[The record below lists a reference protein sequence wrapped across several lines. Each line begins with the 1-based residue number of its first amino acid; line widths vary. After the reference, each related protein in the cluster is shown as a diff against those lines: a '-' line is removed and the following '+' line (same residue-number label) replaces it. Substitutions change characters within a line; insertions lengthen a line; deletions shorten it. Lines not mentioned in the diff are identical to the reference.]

1 MPEMRK
7 TILRALIFAA
17 SVAVVS
23 LVLDLLYAVFYQGG
37 PVEGGAR
44 EFLTFRAALHGATL
58 VLTTV
63 GGAVGFAF
71 LRSYAIA
78 NVHIAALGAGLGLVT
93 RLALL
98 AAFRIGGFWGM
109 AIWLLAGSAIV
120 AYAGGRL
127 LGAGS
132 GSTAQDAT

>member
-1 MPEMRK
+1 MRK

-23 LVLDLLYAVFYQGG
+23 LVLDLLYAVFYQGV
-37 PVEGGAR
+37 PVRGGAR

-58 VLTTV
+58 VLTAI
-63 GGAVGFAF
+63 GGAAGFAF
-71 LRSYAIA
+71 LRSDAIA
-78 NVHIAALGAGLGLVT
+78 NVDVAALGAGLGVVT
-93 RLALL
+93 LLALL
-98 AAFRIGGFWGM
+98 AAFRIGGYWGM

-127 LGAGS
+127 LGAGP
-132 GSTAQDAT
+132 GRRGREET

>member
-1 MPEMRK
+1 MRK

-17 SVAVVS
+17 SVAAVS
-23 LVLDLLYAVFYQGG
+23 LVLDLLYAVFFRGG
-37 PVEGGAR
+37 PMQGAAR

-63 GGAVGFAF
+63 GGAAGFAC
-71 LRSYAIA
+71 LRSYEIA

-93 RLALL
+93 LLALL

-127 LGAGS
+127 LGACPGRA
-132 GSTAQDAT
+132 GQDAD